1 MSREELLIALRLTQH
16 NHRILMKLK
25 GKAKE
30 GEKMNEKE
38 PLIPVSI
45 TELAKLEVMASF
57 GHTKTIDFKFV
68 TDEIDK
74 RVEGVGEGLKGQLGL
89 LALIYG
95 IFEMEKNEEEDAAQ
109 LLAGEAIAKSPG
121 IAPVLADALDVL
133 EKEWREAK

>member
-1 MSREELLIALRLTQH
+1 
-16 NHRILMKLK
+16 
-25 GKAKE
+25 
-30 GEKMNEKE
+30 MNEKE

-45 TELAKLEVMASF
+45 TELAKLEAMASF

-89 LALIYG
+89 LTLIYG
-95 IFEMEKNEEEDAAQ
+95 VFEMEKNGEEDVAQ
-109 LLAGEAIAKSPG
+109 LISGEAIAKSPG
-121 IAPVLADALDVL
+121 IAPVFADALDVL

>member
-1 MSREELLIALRLTQH
+1 
-16 NHRILMKLK
+16 
-25 GKAKE
+25 
-30 GEKMNEKE
+30 MNEKE

-45 TELAKLEVMASF
+45 TELAKLEAMASF
-57 GHTKTIDFKFV
+57 GHAKTIDFKFV

-89 LALIYG
+89 LVLIYG

-109 LLAGEAIAKSPG
+109 LLAGEVIAKSPG